1 MGCRSVQLCLS
12 GGRGTCNSKEPARGE
27 SRATVRIVTLA
38 LWPCVEAG
46 LRVGLGGGV
55 RCACVKVKHL

>member
-1 MGCRSVQLCLS
+1 M
-12 GGRGTCNSKEPARGE
+12 
-27 SRATVRIVTLA
+27 RIVTLA

-55 RCACVKVKHL
+55 RCACVKVKHLWKQPCRCTGGGWGGGSEQRGKPSEFVLCR